1 MNTDRLEA
9 AFDTDTISGRLMGAA
24 CLGTVAGVAGQ
35 LGLALLSAGMMACY
49 VARAGAVAY
58 HRQRSSPDRDRL

>member
-1 MNTDRLEA
+1 MLSPHFPPP
-9 AFDTDTISGRLMGAA
+9 AFGELPPAIDMFLLLSSG
-24 CLGTVAGVAGQ
+24 GV
-35 LGLALLSAGMMACY
+35 LLWLALLSAGMTACY